1 MKSLS
6 TLHLIALFMAFSVC
20 WSAMHCYTGKFGK
33 VVGEYGIF
41 VVCSVDLLLGFL
53 IETPHRFLLQAAI
66 VIFVPLLFA
75 LSFSRAE
82 CALESRTVSKGWATF
97 TFIAFYLFGLIAF
110 VIGLIGRWLAFNS
123 LHVWQR

>member
-1 MKSLS
+1 
-6 TLHLIALFMAFSVC
+6 MAFSVC

-41 VVCSVDLLLGFL
+41 VACGVDLLLGFL

-75 LSFSRAE
+75 LSFSWAEWAVETRAV
-82 CALESRTVSKGWATF
+82 SRGWATF
-97 TFIAFYLFGLIAF
+97 AFIAFYLFGLIAF
-110 VIGLIGRWLAFNS
+110 VIGLVGRWLTTTVLYF
-123 LHVWQR
+123 